1 MNKIEVDQ
9 NPAVTKEK
17 ELQGTILE
25 GETKVDVIMLSIN
38 KKKNKIEDKKNFQWF
53 WKLLL
58 LLKSI

>member
-53 WKLLL
+53 SKLLL